1 LKVLVS
7 ALACEPGR
15 GSENEVGFQAVR
27 AAASRHDVWVLTL
40 SPIVPLLEG
49 ALKGDPV
56 SSRVHVKGMDFGVSG
71 DQFDHLTMMGY
82 QRLYNRWQHRVGAL
96 AVQLDR
102 EIGFDLVHHV
112 TIASYWTRVGVAV
125 VKKPLV
131 WGPVGG
137 GVSPPL
143 RLMSALGPRGTA
155 EDIARM
161 LIRPLLARTPP
172 VRRAR
177 RSAEVIFAQN
187 RATMKKL
194 DTSQRVVLMSN
205 ALAVNFD
212 GFPKRG
218 ARNSEVLFVG
228 RLVPWKG
235 PLLALRMMRYI
246 NHPEAVLRFCGRG
259 REWKRLEKLAH
270 RWKLSD
276 RVRFQDWIPRNQ
288 LLVQIA
294 RAGTLVHP
302 SLHEE
307 AGLCIAEALSL
318 GTPVV
323 CLDHGGPS
331 ELVEHWP
338 DALSE
343 RIRPSSPDGTARE
356 MAEAVDRFLYDPPPE
371 RDSPVTPT
379 TSFGQRLL
387 EAYEIAAAA
396 RHQA

>member
-1 LKVLVS
+1 M
-7 ALACEPGR
+7 
-15 GSENEVGFQAVR
+15 R
-27 AAASRHDVWVLTL
+27 AAASRHDVWVLTI
-40 SPIVPLLEG
+40 SPNVPLLEK
-49 ALKGDPV
+49 ALEGDPV

-71 DQFDHLTMMGY
+71 EQFDHLTMIGY
-82 QRLYNRWQHRVGAL
+82 QRLYNRWQRLIGAL
-96 AVQLDR
+96 AIQLDR

-143 RLMSALGPRGTA
+143 RLLSALGPRGIA

-161 LIRPLLARTPP
+161 LMRPLLARTPP
-172 VRRAR
+172 VRKAQRA
-177 RSAEVIFAQN
+177 AEVIFAQN

-194 DTSQRVVLMSN
+194 VSSRRVVLLSN
-205 ALAVNFD
+205 ALAVDLD
-212 GFPKRG
+212 GFPKLG
-218 ARNSEVLFVG
+218 PRNSEVLFVG
-228 RLVPWKG
+228 RLVSWKG
-235 PLLALRMMRYI
+235 PLLALRMMRYVE
-246 NHPEAVLRFCGRG
+246 HPEAVLRFCGRG
-259 REWKRLEKLAH
+259 REQKRLERLVD

-276 RVRFQDWIPRNQ
+276 RVRFQDWIPRDRLLLQ
-288 LLVQIA
+288 LA
-294 RAGTLVHP
+294 RAGALVHP

-331 ELVEHWP
+331 ELVDHWP
-338 DALSE
+338 NALSG
-343 RIRPSSPDGTARE
+343 RIRPNSPEGAARQ

-371 RDSPVTPT
+371 RVVPLAPK
-379 TSFGQRLL
+379 TSFRDRLL
-387 EAYEIAAAA
+387 DAYEIAVEAPSSEP
-396 RHQA
+396 

>member
-27 AAASRHDVWVLTL
+27 AAASRHDVWVLTI
-40 SPIVPLLEG
+40 SPNVPLLEK
-49 ALKGDPV
+49 ALKGDPA
-56 SSRVHVKGMDFGVSG
+56 SSRVQIKGMDFGVSG
-71 DQFDHLTMMGY
+71 EQFDHLTMIGY
-82 QRLYNRWQHRVGAL
+82 QRLYNRWQRLVGAL

-102 EIGFDLVHHV
+102 EVGFDLVHHV
-112 TIASYWTRVGVAV
+112 TIASYWTRVGVGV

-143 RLMSALGPRGTA
+143 RLLSALGPRGIA

-161 LIRPLLARTPP
+161 LLRPLLARTPS

-194 DTSQRVVLMSN
+194 DSSPRVVLLSN
-205 ALAVNFD
+205 ALAVDLD
-212 GFPKRG
+212 GFPKLG
-218 ARNSEVLFVG
+218 PRNSEVLFVG

-235 PLLALRMMRYI
+235 PLLALQMMRYLE
-246 NHPEAVLRFCGRG
+246 HPEAVLRFCGRG
-259 REWKRLEKLAH
+259 REQKRLERLVH

-276 RVRFQDWIPRNQ
+276 RVRFQDWIPRIR
-288 LLVQIA
+288 LLEQIA
-294 RAGTLVHP
+294 RAGALVHP

-343 RIRPSSPDGTARE
+343 RIRPRSPEEAARQ

-371 RDSPVTPT
+371 RALPVTPT
-379 TSFGQRLL
+379 TSFSERLL
-387 EAYEIAAAA
+387 EAYGVAAGAKI
-396 RHQA
+396 

>member
-1 LKVLVS
+1 
-7 ALACEPGR
+7 
-15 GSENEVGFQAVR
+15 
-27 AAASRHDVWVLTL
+27 
-40 SPIVPLLEG
+40 
-49 ALKGDPV
+49 
-56 SSRVHVKGMDFGVSG
+56 MDFGVGG
-71 DQFDHLTMMGY
+71 DQFDHLTMIGY
-82 QRLYNRWQHRVGAL
+82 QRLYNRWQRHVGAL
-96 AVQLDR
+96 ALELDR
-102 EIGFDLVHHV
+102 EIGFDLIHHV

-143 RLMSALGPRGTA
+143 RLMSALGPRGIA

-161 LIRPLLARTPP
+161 LLRPLLARTPP
-172 VRRAR
+172 VRTAR

-194 DTSQRVVLMSN
+194 DSSGRVVLLSN
-205 ALAVNFD
+205 ALAVNLD
-212 GFPKRG
+212 GLAKQGP
-218 ARNSEVLFVG
+218 RNSEVLFVG

-235 PLLALRMMRYI
+235 PLLALRMLRYI
-246 NHPEAVLRFCGRG
+246 DHPEAVLRFCGSG
-259 REWKRLEKLAH
+259 REQKRLERLAH

-276 RVRFQDWIPRNQ
+276 RVRFQDWIPRNRLLMQ
-288 LLVQIA
+288 LA

-331 ELVEHWP
+331 ELVKHWP
-338 DALSE
+338 EALSK
-343 RIRPSSPDGTARE
+343 RIRPTSPDGTARQ

-371 RDSPVTPT
+371 RVFPLTPT
-379 TSFGQRLL
+379 TSFDQQLL
-387 EAYEIAAAA
+387 EAYEIAVAP
-396 RHQA
+396 RHEA